1 MSRSGSKPSRSLLR
15 SFRQRDLTTAVK
27 AMAKAGVEVAR
38 VEIDRDGKIVLV
50 TGKAAEL
57 EPANELDRELVEFEA
72 RHES

>member
-57 EPANELDRELVEFEA
+57 EPANELDRELAEFEA